1 MILSHVKTGEQKR
14 SQFAFLF
21 SISWKAQKIFYSFTC
36 ILPDCVAHEIS
47 NFFFKTLWLFHEPH
61 NQVRFRWKNK
71 IFSYL
76 LPNRKIVKQIVTFF
90 APQSLVHYKFLTV
103 SPTPGGMKFL
113 LSRYF
118 LTFLQFH
125 QEQELMNKEIRK
137 WESSQNKMSLS
148 YKLEGFLS
156 RIKDLPSF

>member
-1 MILSHVKTGEQKR
+1 MTPQKTASCHVFKMTI
-14 SQFAFLF
+14 F
-21 SISWKAQKIFYSFTC
+21 SK
-36 ILPDCVAHEIS
+36 
-47 NFFFKTLWLFHEPH
+47 LWWFHEPH
-61 NQVRFRWKNK
+61 NQVRRFRSKNK
-71 IFSYL
+71 LFSDFSL
-76 LPNRKIVKQIVTFF
+76 NRKIVKQIVTFF

-137 WESSQNKMSLS
+137 WESSQNV
-148 YKLEGFLS
+148 LELQDG
-156 RIKDLPSF
+156 SFFCQESKTCFALNHSVILASKHFRP